1 MAFVRRVNST
11 SEGDPFYEIVG
22 VVTLED
28 VIEEIIQCEINDETD
43 VVSKF
48 KTSHLSP
55 VLTSF
60 LLTLFV
66 LSNM

>member
-48 KTSHLSP
+48 KTSYLPLH
-55 VLTSF
+55 
-60 LLTLFV
+60 LLTF
-66 LSNM
+66 